1 MSITAAIVVILV
13 GIAIAAFLSGL
24 LGTIVA
30 AIGVVG
36 LVVALWSSMRA
47 RA

>member
-13 GIAIAAFLSGL
+13 GIAIAVFVSGL

-36 LVVALWSSMRA
+36 LVVALLSSMRA